1 MDAVENARVQGVAVT
16 NGKPPRY
23 INCAFDS
30 CIESNQVSAF
40 PASLEMLWV
49 PGMVVAVLVHL
60 PVLSTAGFAV
70 PLGLLSFDPAVVS
83 RAEAYVCERVRIL
96 PPGSKSHEE

>member
-1 MDAVENARVQGVAVT
+1 MQGVAIT

-23 INCAFDS
+23 IDVAFGS
-30 CIESNQVSAF
+30 CIESDQVSAF
-40 PASLEMLWV
+40 PASLEMLCV
-49 PGMVVAVLVHL
+49 PRMVIAILVHS
-60 PVLSTAGFAV
+60 PVLSTTGFAV

-83 RAEAYVCERVRIL
+83 RAQTYICERVPIL